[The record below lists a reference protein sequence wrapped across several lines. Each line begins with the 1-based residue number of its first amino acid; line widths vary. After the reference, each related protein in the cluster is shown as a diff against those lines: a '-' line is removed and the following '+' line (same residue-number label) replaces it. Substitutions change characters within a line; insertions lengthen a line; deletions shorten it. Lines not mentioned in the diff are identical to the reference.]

1 MGGRGRSSEDDNR
14 QITIDRLNFHMEIST
29 IRRVTEQLR
38 ARKKGLKGMEG
49 GAGGAVHS
57 GTLSL
62 NKKCACCLHRSLPAH
77 TEYNICPICDW
88 IDDPSQNANPDLTQG
103 SNPISLR
110 EARELWKVRQKS

>member
-110 EARELWKVRQKS
+110 EAR